1 MHAIA
6 YYAIKMSSLLIKYLY
21 LLIGMHR
28 KSIEAAHH
36 LKEDGCTTSDHEET
50 QSLRTDTSETS
61 GTSSNHQ
68 SSDPPASSNS
78 QQQTCPT
85 RTGPTQSTKET
96 SNPSGTTQL
105 PPQQPYQEDP
115 EIFRNQSIACLR
127 AKAQEHSAKLL
138 NHGLMLQVRS
148 LANMGQ
154 STQANCDANANNLPP
169 QSQTHHQQEVVNPE
183 TSPNMF

>member
-1 MHAIA
+1 
-6 YYAIKMSSLLIKYLY
+6 
-21 LLIGMHR
+21 MHR

-36 LKEDGCTTSDHEET
+36 LKEDGCTSDHEET

-68 SSDPPASSNS
+68 PSDTQAGSNV
-78 QQQTCPT
+78 QQTCPA
-85 RTGPTQSTKET
+85 RSGPPQSAKEPQ
-96 SNPSGTTQL
+96 NPSGIPQQ
-105 PPQQPYQEDP
+105 PPQPYQEDP

-148 LANMGQ
+148 LATMGQ
-154 STQANCDANANNLPP
+154 TPQANCDANANTLPP
-169 QSQTHHQQEVVNPE
+169 QSNQSHHPQEVVNPE